1 MKLKNKL
8 IIKIESIFLRLIKFL
23 SLNLIE
29 NILKFLKYKIVLVRE
44 ERFGHQIG
52 NFAVEIEK
60 AENRYKKEKYLTI
73 FIFYTPL
80 EDIANIY
87 LRKIIIDYLKKSNYK
102 YFIFK
107 ITKKTILFER
117 LIFYIKFI
125 FKNSN
130 FVFCNT
136 IDIGYKVP
144 NKIIKKSK
152 SQKKSLK
159 ELGIKNKYICI
170 YARDDSYLLN
180 KYPNRDFS
188 YHNYR
193 NNDINKLR
201 LLSKYASETLG
212 YDVIR
217 VGSITKKSISW
228 ERKGETNI
236 FDYSNS
242 KYVSPKN
249 DIDII
254 TCCEI
259 FINGGGGPSAL
270 AIAAGKEIITINHL
284 PIRYAS
290 REILKLWIPKL
301 IVNKETN
308 QYLSLKD
315 IEELGLATSHNGN
328 DYLEKNLKIIE
339 NSENDILNIF
349 LDYFKIKNNKLSNED
364 KDLINEYKFK
374 RKASASNYENQFISD
389 TEDTM
394 APSFLKSYPKLLQ

>member
-8 IIKIESIFLRLIKFL
+8 IIKIESIFLRLIKLL

-29 NILKFLKYKIVLVRE
+29 NFLKFLKHKIVLLRE

-52 NFAVEIEK
+52 DFAVEIEK
-60 AENRYKKEKYLTI
+60 ADRRYKKEKYLTF

-87 LRKIIIDYLKKSNYK
+87 LREIIIDYLKKNNYK
-102 YFIFK
+102 FFIFK
-107 ITKKTILFER
+107 ITKKSILFEKF
-117 LIFYIKFI
+117 IFYIKFI

-130 FVFCNT
+130 FVFCET
-136 IDIGYKVP
+136 VDIGYKVP
-144 NKIIKKSK
+144 NKIINTSK
-152 SQKKSLK
+152 SQKEGLK

-170 YARDDSYLLN
+170 YARDNTYLSN

-193 NNDINKLR
+193 NNDINRLQ
-201 LLSKYASETLG
+201 LLSEYASETLG

-217 VGSITKKSISW
+217 VGSLTKNTISW

-236 FDYSNS
+236 IDYSNS
-242 KYVSPKN
+242 KYLSPKN

-270 AIAAGKEIITINHL
+270 AIAAGRQIITINHL

-301 IVNKETN
+301 IINKETN
-308 QYLSLKD
+308 EYLSLKN
-315 IEELGLATSHNGN
+315 IEELGLATTHNGN
-328 DYLEKNLKIIE
+328 DYLEKDLKIIE

-349 LDYFKIKNNKLSNED
+349 LDYFKIKNNKLSNEEI
-364 KDLINEYKFK
+364 DLINEYKLK
-374 RKASASNYENQFISD
+374 RKATANNYANQFISD

-394 APSFLKSYPKLLQ
+394 APSFLKSYPNLLK

>member
-8 IIKIESIFLRLIKFL
+8 IIKIEFIFLRLIKLL
-23 SLNLIE
+23 SLNLID
-29 NILKFLKYKIVLVRE
+29 NFLKFLKYKIVLLRE

-52 NFAVEIEK
+52 DFAVEIEK
-60 AENRYKKEKYLTI
+60 ADRRYKREKYLTL

-87 LRKIIIDYLKKSNYK
+87 LRKIIIDYLKKNNYK
-102 YFIFK
+102 FFIFK
-107 ITKKTILFER
+107 ITKKSILSEKF
-117 LIFYIKFI
+117 IFYIKFI

-130 FVFCNT
+130 FVFCET
-136 IDIGYKVP
+136 VDIGYKVP
-144 NKIIKKSK
+144 NKIINTSK
-152 SQKKSLK
+152 SQKESLK

-170 YARDDSYLLN
+170 YARDNTYLSN
-180 KYPNRDFS
+180 KFPNRDFS

-193 NNDINKLR
+193 NNDINKLQ
-201 LLSKYASETLG
+201 LLSEYASETLG

-217 VGSITKKSISW
+217 VGSLTKNTISW

-242 KYVSPKN
+242 KYLSPKN

-254 TCCEI
+254 SGCEI

-270 AIAAGKEIITINHL
+270 AIAAGRQIITINHL

-301 IVNKETN
+301 IINKETN
-308 QYLSLKD
+308 EYLSLKN
-315 IEELGLATSHNGN
+315 IEELGLATTHNGN
-328 DYLEKNLKIIE
+328 DYLEKDLKIIE

-349 LDYFKIKNNKLSNED
+349 LDYFKIKNNKLSNEEI
-364 KDLINEYKFK
+364 DLINEYKLK
-374 RKASASNYENQFISD
+374 RKSTANNYANQFISD

-394 APSFLKSYPKLLQ
+394 APSFLKSYPNLLK